1 VYVAGVAHEPAT
13 ATTALRQAR
22 RTFMAG
28 DRLDL
33 QKLAA
38 TLGVDRTTLFRW
50 VGNRDQLLASVLI
63 SLADP
68 TLRDAADTARG
79 TGAERIGEVMRRF
92 SQALIDAP
100 YFRAFLRAET
110 ERALRIVTTKAGPI
124 QLHVVAAVQRLLEQE
139 RDRGHLA
146 PSMPLGDLAYLVV
159 RIAES
164 FIYADL
170 ITGCEPDAGKVE
182 LAVAA
187 LLRGSERASSSGEP
201 STERKPE

>member
-1 VYVAGVAHEPAT
+1 MSSEPAN

-22 RTFMAG
+22 KAFMAG
-28 DRLDL
+28 ERLDV

-38 TLGVDRTTLFRW
+38 TLGVDRTTLYRW
-50 VGNRDQLLASVLI
+50 VGSRDQLLASVLI

-68 TLRDAADTARG
+68 TLRDAAEAVRG

-92 SQALIDAP
+92 AQALIDAP
-100 YFRAFLRAET
+100 YYRAFLRAET
-110 ERALRIVTTKAGPI
+110 ERALRLITTKDGPI
-124 QLHVVAAVQRLLEQE
+124 QLHVVAAVERLLEQE
-139 RDRGHLA
+139 RDRGHLS
-146 PSMPLGDLAYLVV
+146 PSLPLGDLAYLVV

-170 ITGCEPDAGKVE
+170 ITGCEPDATKVE

-187 LLRGSERASSSGEP
+187 LLRGSERPTP
-201 STERKPE
+201 SAEGRTT